1 MIRFKLISLSYQQ
14 KKVFSLFKYALQRR
28 QTRWMTSFLDS
39 KCVCFKQVMIDSF
52 LLSGSLETEN
62 KGGLSS
68 LGTWLCNSQHIGFP
82 LLPSAWI
89 ASILHTYQNTFRRS
103 GFPFLRSTTSTY
115 SYIAVSFISRRS
127 SLASI
132 LLVVV

>member
-1 MIRFKLISLSYQQ
+1 MLVPREARIRRTFVYNLPG
-14 KKVFSLFKYALQRR
+14 
-28 QTRWMTSFLDS
+28 
-39 KCVCFKQVMIDSF
+39 VCFKQVMIDSF

-89 ASILHTYQNTFRRS
+89 SIDSTHLSKHVSTIRFPVLEINDKHVFLHSSIFHFKTFESCINITGSCLTHDLGQKNTDFS
-103 GFPFLRSTTSTY
+103 EHPLM
-115 SYIAVSFISRRS
+115 
-127 SLASI
+127 L
-132 LLVVV
+132 

>member
-1 MIRFKLISLSYQQ
+1 MPRDWLVLVPREARIRRTFVYNLPG
-14 KKVFSLFKYALQRR
+14 
-28 QTRWMTSFLDS
+28 
-39 KCVCFKQVMIDSF
+39 VCFKQVMIDSF